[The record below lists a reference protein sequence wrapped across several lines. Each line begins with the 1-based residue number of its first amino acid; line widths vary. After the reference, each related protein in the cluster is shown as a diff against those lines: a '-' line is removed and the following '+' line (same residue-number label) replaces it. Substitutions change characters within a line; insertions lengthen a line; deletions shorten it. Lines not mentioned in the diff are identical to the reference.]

1 MASLLDRF
9 FLERPFSSIST
20 DIFLTARHVIEAC
33 QKAMAEKL
41 VGIVIKDPD
50 DSGRSRIVPL
60 GATENAPKP
69 YDVAIGC
76 TGKASRCLFRMG
88 NAQALASFCDIA
100 TCGYPESALR
110 VNSDEFWVHLRSF
123 KGYIVR
129 CLSGNDYGPDGG
141 QAPGFE
147 LSFAIPKGLSG
158 SPLFLRSNSN
168 RLDLVGVCVSNVES
182 ETTEFFHEEVD
193 ENGGEFRERKVRVEH
208 FGIAHSIES
217 LMAWE
222 PRILLGISLGEIM
235 E

>member
-1 MASLLDRF
+1 MIPNTTERAYLRTWSYLFVPMKRGMASLLDRF

-100 TCGYPESALR
+100 TCGYPDQLSVTLMI
-110 VNSDEFWVHLRSF
+110 WVIYVSKL
-123 KGYIVR
+123 YVR
-129 CLSGNDYGPDGG
+129 C
-141 QAPGFE
+141 
-147 LSFAIPKGLSG
+147 
-158 SPLFLRSNSN
+158 
-168 RLDLVGVCVSNVES
+168 
-182 ETTEFFHEEVD
+182 
-193 ENGGEFRERKVRVEH
+193 
-208 FGIAHSIES
+208 
-217 LMAWE
+217 
-222 PRILLGISLGEIM
+222 
-235 E
+235 